1 MLSWT
6 VKEAHKTISKLK
18 EDLEYAWALKENKD
32 KTTSAIKSKAMDA
45 ELSDKSKQL

>member
-18 EDLEYAWALKENKD
+18 EDLKYAWAVKENKD
-32 KTTSAIKSKAMDA
+32 KTTSAFKTKVMDA
-45 ELSDKSKQL
+45 GLSDKSKQL